1 MRPLRFATYFS
12 FLFVYGPIL
21 AADVILFMTVEWG
34 YQLLILAIESA
45 LLAVLITILTIIELR
60 NPEKLLLSGDEQYIR
75 IKPKSFNNLGNVM
88 GVDVDESTLIR
99 SRVIDDEYEI
109 KLRKKALVQI
119 LG

>member
-1 MRPLRFATYFS
+1 LRPLRFATYFS

-75 IKPKSFNNLGNVM
+75 IKPKNFNLGNVM